1 MKSAPL
7 FLHSDLVDTDRS
19 ADQASSLD
27 GDVHHVQDGE
37 NSCDDLKSI
46 SDSESS
52 ENPYTLAVAQA
63 DFTGSTPRELSFQQ
77 GDDLFLYRRL
87 NDHWWEGQVASDTKG
102 TRGLVPHLYVIPKAA
117 LACLAGLGGSDS
129 GAMERSQYDGIEDE
143 DENDEDEGE
152 RDGEDNEEGEER
164 EYKNKSSHT
173 ELSTDASDG
182 KTSVEPNSSKPALTS
197 DVNEAVLP
205 ATNTKLSDSVRGPP
219 VRSEQSTPAKIDATD
234 SISGRADK
242 SHDSSS
248 SSLSALHSATPTHS
262 NKLVVSPSNLPH
274 SLNSPERVPSNRR
287 AYEVPTQGGKNLI
300 HLNIPGPNPIGN
312 NKR

>member
-1 MKSAPL
+1 M
-7 FLHSDLVDTDRS
+7 
-19 ADQASSLD
+19 
-27 GDVHHVQDGE
+27 
-37 NSCDDLKSI
+37 
-46 SDSESS
+46 
-52 ENPYTLAVAQA
+52 
-63 DFTGSTPRELSFQQ
+63 
-77 GDDLFLYRRL
+77 
-87 NDHWWEGQVASDTKG
+87 ASDTKG

-287 AYEVPTQGGKNLI
+287 GKSLPYWNSVHFQISFLNLAGGLLSFCKFLSQSPSRTVLFLTGFLCI
-300 HLNIPGPNPIGN
+300 HRRLLKGYTLLRNRQP
-312 NKR
+312 